1 MLANKKPSIDAR
13 VFLDQPPDKIRCW
26 IVRTLRAEN
35 QFKVSMILMERRP
48 ECFAKLILES
58 ADGPHKRYA
67 ATRDTPDGGAC
78 TLSPRKQQR
87 CNVNG

>member
-1 MLANKKPSIDAR
+1 MLADKKPRIDAR
-13 VFLDQPPDKIRCW
+13 VFLDQPPDKIRGW

-35 QFKVSMILMERRP
+35 NLNVSMILMERRP
-48 ECFAKLILES
+48 ERFAKLILNS
-58 ADGPHKRYA
+58 ADGPHKRNA
-67 ATRDTPDGGAC
+67 ATHNTPDGRAC